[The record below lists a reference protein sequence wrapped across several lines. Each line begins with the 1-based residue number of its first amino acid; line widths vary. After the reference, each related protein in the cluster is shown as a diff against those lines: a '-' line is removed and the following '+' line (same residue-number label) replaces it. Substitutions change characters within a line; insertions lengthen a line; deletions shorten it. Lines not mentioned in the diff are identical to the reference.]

1 MTQNHLSQKSLPN
14 EIVGALTHL
23 GKQIRIARKRRAITM
38 EEMASRMFVTRKTL
52 WRLENGD
59 PGVTLGI
66 LASALWVLGLEKE
79 LGRIAQPE
87 HDEIGIYRE
96 RKRLPK
102 RVRVAGKTEDLDF

>member
-1 MTQNHLSQKSLPN
+1 MTQKHLIQKSLPN
-14 EIVGALTHL
+14 EVVGALTRL

-79 LGRIAQPE
+79 LAGVAQPE
-87 HDEIGIYRE
+87 HDEIGKYRE

-102 RVRVAGKTEDLDF
+102 RVRVVDKSEGLDF